1 MASGNGKVLRLLS
14 AVLLKRA
21 SIIDADVVGGFR
33 RLVVRAEVPQFA
45 AGAKIQVLLP
55 SDEARTYT
63 PIPSPHGMTLLAWTH
78 AGGPGARWMASVGV
92 GVGESI
98 QFLGPHR
105 SLELA
110 AGPVVIVGDETSVAV
125 AAAFEAERPRQVHAV
140 IQSNSGQD
148 IRAAAAAAVGLS
160 SLEVVSRGDTIAT
173 AAIVGKLAAT
183 AGTALAL
190 TGCSAL
196 VVSVRDALRAVG
208 IENVKTKPYWIP
220 GRVGLD

>member
-1 MASGNGKVLRLLS
+1 MASGKGKVLRLLS

-21 SIIDADVVGGFR
+21 SIIEADVVGGFR

-78 AGGPGARWMASVGV
+78 AGGPGARWMANV

-110 AGPVVIVGDETSVAV
+110 AGPVVIMGDETSVAV

-148 IRAAAAAAVGLS
+148 IRAAAAAVGLS

-208 IENVKTKPYWIP
+208 IENVKIKPYWIP

>member
-1 MASGNGKVLRLLS
+1 MASGKGKVLRLLS
-14 AVLLKRA
+14 GVLLKRA
-21 SIIDADVVGGFR
+21 AILDAEVVGGFR
-33 RLVVRAEVPQFA
+33 RLVVRAEVLRFA

-78 AGGPGARWMASVGV
+78 AGGPGARWMANVA
-92 GVGESI
+92 VGESI
-98 QFLGPHR
+98 QFLGPQR

-110 AGPVVIVGDETSVAV
+110 AGRVVIVGDETSVAV

-140 IQSNSGQD
+140 IQSNSSQD
-148 IRAAAAAAVGLS
+148 IRAAAAAVGLT
-160 SLEVVSRGDTIAT
+160 SLEVVSPGDTLAT
-173 AAIVGKLAAT
+173 AALVGKLAAT
-183 AGTALAL
+183 PGIALAL

-196 VVSVRDALRAVG
+196 VVGVRDALRALG
-208 IENVKTKPYWIP
+208 AENVKTKPYWIP